1 MMEKGK
7 KLVAK
12 VLEKAGRSTAV
23 GGSGNPTHWGY
34 YEFDIPEIAKEEARN
49 KKKRNAK

>member
-7 KLVAK
+7 KLAAK
-12 VLEKAGRSTAV
+12 VLGKAGRSTAV
-23 GGSGNPTHWGY
+23 AGSGNPTHWGF
-34 YEFDIPEIAKEEARN
+34 YEFDIPEMAKEEASN